1 MSDGTGM
8 GEATDRDLR
17 TEADL
22 DRLDFDKQDGLI
34 PVVVQDAARRDV
46 LMVAWADRA
55 ALEATLRTG
64 QMHFWSRSRGEQW
77 RKGETSG
84 NVQKVRSLHADCD
97 ADTVLA
103 RVDPEGPACHTG
115 ERTCFGREYEEAG
128 AGGAGDAEETP
139 GSIAGP
145 VLGALWEVLEARNRE
160 RPDGSYTT
168 RLLEDENLRLK
179 KLGEETAELL
189 VALTRR
195 EEGRIPEEG
204 ADLLYHLLVALLGSD
219 VELAAVLKEL
229 EDRSSG

>member
-1 MSDGTGM
+1 MSEGT
-8 GEATDRDLR
+8 ETNDAPDRTLR
-17 TEADL
+17 DPADL
-22 DRLDFDKQDGLI
+22 DRLDFEKQGGLI
-34 PVVVQDAARRDV
+34 PVVVQDAVGRDV

-64 QMHFWSRSRGEQW
+64 EMHFWSRSRGEQW

-103 RVDPEGPACHTG
+103 LVDPEGPACHTG
-115 ERTCFGREYEEAG
+115 ARTCFGRKSEERAG
-128 AGGAGDAEETP
+128 EAPVNAPPTAGTT
-139 GSIAGP
+139 AGP
-145 VLGALWEVLEARNRE
+145 VLGALWEVLEARSRE
-160 RPDGSYTT
+160 RPRDSYTT

-189 VALTRR
+189 VALTRGD
-195 EEGRIPEEG
+195 EDRIPEEG

-219 VELAAVLKEL
+219 VGLASVLEEL
-229 EDRSSG
+229 ENRRGG